1 MIGSIWNIRGLNK
14 TDRVKCLSDLV
25 KTHKC
30 NFLGIQETKKAS
42 FVDRELNAIDS
53 NMNWNYIPAVGTA
66 GGILLG
72 FRNKIFE
79 VLNWDNS
86 QYCATAMVTNW
97 ENNFIW
103 RIVVFYGSPYEDT
116 KLEFIRDFNLPL
128 GGGGVISTL
137 SEAKRRRIMGRSTF
151 SMWSPLM
158 T

>member
-25 KTHKC
+25 KNHKRD
-30 NFLGIQETKKAS
+30 FLGIQETKKAS

-53 NMNWNYIPAVGTA
+53 NMNWNYIPVVGTA

-128 GGGGVISTL
+128 GGGGGCFQPCQKQKG
-137 SEAKRRRIMGRSTF
+137 EE
-151 SMWSPLM
+151 
-158 T
+158 